1 MRHQRVDGR
10 GEMRRLAPA
19 RRAVRRSALA
29 VAAVTLLAGCAQL
42 QNIGAEG
49 LMNIGAS
56 ALPIGPE
63 KEGEIGFGIAAT
75 VAGRYP
81 LVEDRELLRY
91 VNLVGQAVAQ
101 QSIRYGEVP
110 FRFGVLDTE
119 DVNAFAAPGG
129 YIFVTRGALALMETE
144 AALAGVLAHEVAHV
158 DQKHVLDEIRRSS
171 VMSSVQEESQLD
183 GAILDQ
189 IAELGGSMLFMGLSR
204 EDEMESDSIGVLYAV
219 ATGYQ
224 AAGLVQFLESLVAAE
239 EVEGEPSEGMQEW
252 LATHPSTA
260 ERLDVLRAQLETAGI
275 DPQEGRAVAE
285 RFRRYV
291 GGS

>member
-1 MRHQRVDGR
+1 MIRR
-10 GEMRRLAPA
+10 GVLAI
-19 RRAVRRSALA
+19 
-29 VAAVTLLAGCAQL
+29 AAVTALGGCAQL

-49 LMNIGAS
+49 LVNIGAA

-81 LVEDRELLRY
+81 LVDDAALNRY

-101 QSIRYGEVP
+101 QSIRHGEVP
-110 FRFGVLDTE
+110 FRFGVLDTK

-129 YIFVTRGALALMETE
+129 YVFVTRGALGLMGSE
-144 AALAGVLAHEVAHV
+144 ADLAGVLAHEVAHV

-171 VMSSVQEESQLD
+171 VMRSVQEESQLD
-183 GAILDQ
+183 GALLDQ
-189 IAELGGSMLFMGLSR
+189 IAELGGSLLFTGLSR
-204 EDEMESDSIGVLYAV
+204 EDEMEADSLGVLYAT

-224 AAGLVQFLESLVAAE
+224 AAGLVRFLERLVEAE
-239 EVEGEPSEGMQEW
+239 GAEAEGLKEW
-252 LATHPSTA
+252 TATHPSTV
-260 ERLDVLRAQLETAGI
+260 ERLEVLRRQLEAAGI
-275 DPQEGRAVAE
+275 EPEAGQAVVD

-291 GGS
+291 AAPPRP

>member
-19 RRAVRRSALA
+19 RRALRRSALA

>member
-1 MRHQRVDGR
+1 MRHRRMGGRDGSR
-10 GEMRRLAPA
+10 QPWP
-19 RRAVRRSALA
+19 RRAALRRGVLA
-29 VAAVTLLAGCAQL
+29 VAAVTVLAGCAQL
-42 QNIGAEG
+42 QNMGAEG

-56 ALPIGPE
+56 SLPIGPD
-63 KEGEIGFGIAAT
+63 KEREIGFGIAAT

-101 QSIRYGEVP
+101 QSIRDGEVP
-110 FRFGVLDTE
+110 FRFGVLDTD

-129 YIFVTRGALALMETE
+129 YIFVTRGALALMESE

-224 AAGLVQFLESLVAAE
+224 ASGLVQFLESLVAAE

-260 ERLDVLRAQLETAGI
+260 ERLEVLRAQLETAGV
-275 DPQEGRAVAE
+275 DPKKGRVVGD
-285 RFRRYV
+285 RFRHYV

>member
-1 MRHQRVDGR
+1 MRHLRVDGR
-10 GEMRRLAPA
+10 AGSRQPWTGRGALG
-19 RRAVRRSALA
+19 RGILA
-29 VAAVTLLAGCAQL
+29 VAVVAVLAGCAQL

-129 YIFVTRGALALMETE
+129 YIFVTRGALELMETE

-171 VMSSVQEESQLD
+171 LMSSVQEESQLD

-260 ERLDVLRAQLETAGI
+260 ERLEVLRAQLETAGI
-275 DPQEGRAVAE
+275 DPQEGRAVAD

>member
-1 MRHQRVDGR
+1 MRRHRRAPRGAFMGR
-10 GEMRRLAPA
+10 GVM
-19 RRAVRRSALA
+19 
-29 VAAVTLLAGCAQL
+29 VAATIAALSASCAQL

-49 LMNIGAS
+49 LVNIGAS

-63 KEGEIGFGIAAT
+63 KEREIGFGIAAT
-75 VAGRYP
+75 VAGRYS
-81 LVEDRELLRY
+81 LVDDPELLHY

-101 QSIRYGEVP
+101 QSIRHGEVP
-110 FRFGVLDTE
+110 FRFGVLDTD

-129 YIFVTRGALALMETE
+129 YIFVTRGALGLMDSE

-171 VMSSVQEESQLD
+171 VMNTVREESQLE
-183 GAILDQ
+183 GPLLDQ

-204 EDEMESDSIGVLYAV
+204 EDEMESDSLGVLYAV

-224 AAGLVQFLESLVAAE
+224 AAGLVQFLERLSAE
-239 EVEGEPSEGMQEW
+239 EQAEGEVSEGIQEW
-252 LATHPSTA
+252 MATHPSTT
-260 ERLDVLRAQLETAGI
+260 ERLEALQSELERAGI
-275 DPQEGRAVAE
+275 DPQAGQAATE

-291 GGS
+291 RAGQ